1 MSLPSRSIQ
10 SPRPVDPPR
19 SSESFRPLRTRRALG
34 RAARAGGRG
43 PFQFHVNL
51 QFVLFLRIEE
61 LERHGLGGLNQEL
74 PLARQ
79 DLREIDRTPATPA
92 PKATRDFESSSL
104 LSRSLYLKIDSWTSR

>member
-34 RAARAGGRG
+34 RAPRAGGRG

-61 LERHGLGGLNQEL
+61 LERHGLGGLIQVL
-74 PLARQ
+74 PLAWQALRDIERTRSGSCQ
-79 DLREIDRTPATPA
+79 RVIKRLSKFDL
-92 PKATRDFESSSL
+92 
-104 LSRSLYLKIDSWTSR
+104 